1 MNIKQSLIIS
11 IISISL
17 ISSCVEF
24 SKSNTNILNIN
35 EYNIFEYSLEFTQ
48 KFNTKISAFHSN
60 VDEYMENFFI
70 NSFILLKKI
79 FI

>member
-24 SKSNTNILNIN
+24 SKSNPNILNIN
-35 EYNIFEYSLEFTQ
+35 EYNISEYSLEFTQ
-48 KFNTKISAFHSN
+48 KFNTKISDFHSN

-70 NSFILLKKI
+70 NSFIQLKKI